1 MTSVSPLTSTSGPTS
16 TSATKADTKA
26 DVKAASLDYT
36 AFLRLLIAQMKNQDP
51 TKPMDSTAYMSQLAS
66 FSQVEQSVSTNS
78 KLDSLLT
85 SSALQTADNAIGR
98 NVTSADGTISGRVA
112 SVRIT
117 SEAPVATL
125 TDGREVTLGAG
136 VRLS

>member
-1 MTSVSPLTSTSGPTS
+1 MTSVSPVTGTPASSS
-16 TSATKADTKA
+16 TSATKT

-66 FSQVEQSVSTNS
+66 FSQVEQSVSTNA

-85 SSALQTADNAIGR
+85 SSALQTADNAVGR
-98 NVTSADGTISGRVA
+98 NVTSADGAVSGRVA

-136 VRLS
+136 VRIS